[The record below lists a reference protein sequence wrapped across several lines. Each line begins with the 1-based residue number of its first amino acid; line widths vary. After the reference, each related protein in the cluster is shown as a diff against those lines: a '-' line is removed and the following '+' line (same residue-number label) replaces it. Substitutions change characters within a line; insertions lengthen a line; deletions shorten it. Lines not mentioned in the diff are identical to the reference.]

1 MYVYEF
7 MLQPNTISW
16 VLPTLKLNSHNSVL
30 YYTIFRPSIIIYF
43 IVISVLLNSLK
54 LLVTRE

>member
-7 MLQPNTISW
+7 MLQPNTISS
-16 VLPTLKLNSHNSVL
+16 VFPALKLNSHNSVL